1 MSNDDQ
7 INLNYALD
15 AQGATLERV
24 IKRLWVLCIILIL
37 ALILTNGVWFYY
49 DSQFEDVTVTQEAHT
64 DDGGTAVV
72 NNGGD
77 LNYGNSETD
86 N

>member
-1 MSNDDQ
+1 MSEEK
-7 INLNYALD
+7 ISLNFALE
-15 AQGATLERV
+15 AQGARLERV
-24 IKRLWVLCIILIL
+24 IKRLWVLCIVLIV
-37 ALILTNGVWFYY
+37 ALFLTNGLWFYY
-49 DSQFEDVTVTQEAHT
+49 DSQFDDVTVTQEAHT

-77 LNYGNSETD
+77 LNYGNSKAD